1 VRASPLWVVSNPG
14 KVVLGCNKKKAKK
27 LLEVST
33 SKQHFSM
40 VSTLVPASRF
50 LSQLLSMMGYGIE
63 T

>member
-1 VRASPLWVVSNPG
+1 VSNPG